1 MPYSTNKDLPKNV
14 TNVLPKHAQD
24 IFREAF
30 NSAYDE
36 YKNPEDRRDNADR
49 DETARR
55 VAWAAVKK
63 KYKKDEDN
71 KWYPLTEKLYKAI

>member
-1 MPYSTNKDLPKNV
+1 MRYVSNADLPKNV

-30 NSAYDE
+30 NHAYEE
-36 YKNPEDRRDNADR
+36 YEDPEDRRDNADR

-55 VAWAAVKK
+55 VAWAAVKHVYEK
-63 KYKKDEDN
+63 GKDGVWHR
-71 KWYPLTEKLYKAI
+71 KIVRS

>member
-1 MPYSTNKDLPKNV
+1 MPYKSNADLPDNV

-36 YKNPEDRRDNADR
+36 YKDPEDRRGDADR
-49 DETARR
+49 EETARR
-55 VAWAAVKK
+55 VAWAAVK
-63 KYKKDEDN
+63 
-71 KWYPLTEKLYKAI
+71 LI